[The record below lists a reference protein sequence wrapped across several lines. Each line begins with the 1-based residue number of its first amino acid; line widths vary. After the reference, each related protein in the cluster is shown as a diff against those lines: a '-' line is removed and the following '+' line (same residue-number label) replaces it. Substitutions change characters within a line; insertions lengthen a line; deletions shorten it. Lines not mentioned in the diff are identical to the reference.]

1 MSAFKT
7 VSDLCNESNFW
18 LSLLPLTGFDEC
30 EIESDRHRET
40 DYRTF
45 DRLRYDYEGE
55 HSYVLVQTRNLPNN
69 LQEVYIECNNG
80 RSGHDDS
87 DSDHHED
94 SSSDEDHSHSYEEND
109 DDDDKDSS
117 DHSRKKHGSHNQ
129 RTQEL
134 KIRVYNHTVEFK
146 NRRRLVVSI
155 KVVFFSL

>member
-1 MSAFKT
+1 M
-7 VSDLCNESNFW
+7 
-18 LSLLPLTGFDEC
+18 
-30 EIESDRHRET
+30 
-40 DYRTF
+40 
-45 DRLRYDYEGE
+45 
-55 HSYVLVQTRNLPNN
+55 LVQTRNLPNN

-94 SSSDEDHSHSYEEND
+94 SSSEEDHSHRVSYEEED

-117 DHSRKKHGSHNQ
+117 DHSHKKHGSHNH
-129 RTQEL
+129 RAQEL

-155 KVVFFSL
+155 RFFVFFLEHTISFSFGTFLVNSISCL